1 MIRLATMLVICLI
14 LTGCAGNV
22 SPAVAE
28 DYYIKIT
35 DWEKH
40 QEYTAEMNNQLSK
53 AITANKN
60 LQGQYDAMAAEY
72 QEVAGQ
78 LEDIDK
84 LRAKNKELVT
94 MNANAG
100 QDLILARAKLDNCN
114 ARLDESL
121 KSDSVIYLRYQ
132 ELLGRLQDVKD
143 RQDFTVSNNL
153 TVAKRG
159 NFYEMYDLLHPYLI
173 YGYPEQ

>member
-1 MIRLATMLVICLI
+1 MIRLAMLVICL
-14 LTGCAGNV
+14 LLAGLSCGADN
-22 SPAVAE
+22 PAIPS
-28 DYYIKIT
+28 DYIKIT

-60 LQGQYDAMAAEY
+60 LQGQYDALAAEY
-72 QEVAGQ
+72 HEVAGR

-100 QDLILARAKLDNCN
+100 QDLILARAKLDNCD
-114 ARLDESL
+114 ARLDEAL